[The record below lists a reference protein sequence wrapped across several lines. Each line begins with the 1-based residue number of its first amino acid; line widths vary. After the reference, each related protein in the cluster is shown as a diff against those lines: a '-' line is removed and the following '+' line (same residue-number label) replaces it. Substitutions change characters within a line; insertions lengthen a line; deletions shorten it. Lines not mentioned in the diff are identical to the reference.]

1 MTVQYHTYRGR
12 VLPQYVCQ
20 RAGIQRGDR
29 ICQAVPG
36 CGLDAAIG
44 DLLVEAMTP
53 LALEVALTVQDE
65 LTSRAAEADRLRAQ
79 QVERARHDAELAQ
92 HRFLRVHPDNRLVA
106 DALEADWNQ
115 KLRVLAE
122 AQESYE
128 RGHQQD
134 QRVLD
139 EVQRAEIL
147 ALATDFPRLW
157 RDPQTPAVECKRMVR
172 LLLEDVTLV
181 KDEAITTHLRFKG
194 GATQTITVPLPI
206 PLWQQRQTST
216 AVVSRSTNCWITTPI
231 ARSLT
236 CSTDAGY
243 GLPKGSPSTDCWS
256 ETSG

>member
-1 MTVQYHTYRGR
+1 VF
-12 VLPQYVCQ
+12 PQYVCQ

-36 CGLDAAIG
+36 SGLDAAIG

-53 LALEVALTVQDE
+53 LALEVALTVQEE
-65 LTSRAAEADRLRAQ
+65 LTTRAAEADRLRAQ
-79 QVERARHDAELAQ
+79 QVARARHDAELAQ

-122 AQESYE
+122 AHESHE

-139 EVQRAEIL
+139 EVQRAEVL

-157 RDPQTPAVECKRMVR
+157 RDPQTPEVERKRMV
-172 LLLEDVTLV
+172 
-181 KDEAITTHLRFKG
+181 
-194 GATQTITVPLPI
+194 
-206 PLWQQRQTST
+206 
-216 AVVSRSTNCWITTPI
+216 
-231 ARSLT
+231 
-236 CSTDAGY
+236 
-243 GLPKGSPSTDCWS
+243 
-256 ETSG
+256 